1 MDVMFIILLGV
12 LGLILLTMILGS
24 FFTVETAQVAVI
36 TRFGKFLRV
45 ADPGLNWKFPYID
58 TVAGVVSLRVNQIS
72 LTMETKT
79 KDNVFVTIPIS
90 VQNRVRPEKVFDAY
104 YKLSDPT
111 AQIKSYVE
119 QVILG
124 HVPGMTLD
132 EVFASQSSIAAA
144 VKQELD
150 ADMATFGFEIV
161 NVLVTDIVPDQK
173 VKSAMNDINAA
184 QREQV
189 AANARGE
196 AEKILVVKKAEA
208 ESESKALQ
216 GQGIANQRKAII
228 EGLQSSTVAGSN
240 WVFPANVTVALNAPL
255 GQVSGVTVD
264 SHGNV
269 YLADL
274 GNARIFAV
282 SPTGGIR
289 IVAGNGTPG
298 FSGDGGPATAASLS
312 SPYGMAVDALGNLF
326 IADWGNARIR
336 KVTPSGVITTVAGGG
351 TADPSRLRMSPTSRP
366 VPTSKTQRVAWLPA
380 FCMPQEHFAGIA
392 NSQPGNTTPG
402 AHRFWDDGGAR
413 ACVRARE
420 PAFRWRD

>member
-1 MDVMFIILLGV
+1 MDVMWLIPLGALALIFLIVLLS
-12 LGLILLTMILGS
+12 S
-24 FFTVETAQVAVI
+24 FFTVNTAEVAVI
-36 TRFGKFLRV
+36 TRFGKFLRA
-45 ADPGLNWKFPYID
+45 ADPGLNWKRPFFD
-58 TVAGVVSLRVNQIS
+58 SVAGMVSLRVNQIS

-90 VQNRVRPEKVFDAY
+90 VQNRVRPEKVYDAF

-208 ESESKALQ
+208 EAESKALQ
-216 GQGIANQRKAII
+216 GHGIANQRKAII
-228 EGLQSSTVAGSN
+228 EGLQTSIEQFQKVVDGASSRDVMQL
-240 WVFPANVTVALNAPL
+240 VLVTQYFDTLKSIGESDKTNTL
-255 GQVSGVTVD
+255 FL
-264 SHGNV
+264 SH
-269 YLADL
+269 
-274 GNARIFAV
+274 
-282 SPTGGIR
+282 
-289 IVAGNGTPG
+289 
-298 FSGDGGPATAASLS
+298 
-312 SPYGMAVDALGNLF
+312 
-326 IADWGNARIR
+326 
-336 KVTPSGVITTVAGGG
+336 TPSAVKEVSDQILESMLVAQQ
-351 TADPSRLRMSPTSRP
+351 A
-366 VPTSKTQRVAWLPA
+366 K
-380 FCMPQEHFAGIA
+380 
-392 NSQPGNTTPG
+392 N
-402 AHRFWDDGGAR
+402 
-413 ACVRARE
+413 
-420 PAFRWRD
+420 

>member
-1 MDVMFIILLGV
+1 MDPLFMILLGV
-12 LGLILLTMILGS
+12 LALILLILILGS
-24 FFTVETAQVAVI
+24 FFTVNTAEVAVI

-45 ADPGLNWKFPYID
+45 AEPGLNWKIPFFD
-58 TVAGVVSLRVNQIS
+58 TVAGIVSLRVNQIS

-79 KDNVFVTIPIS
+79 RDNVFVTIPIS

-144 VKQELD
+144 VKKELD

-161 NVLVTDIVPDQK
+161 NVLVTDIIPDQK

-208 ESESKALQ
+208 EAESKALQ

-228 EGLQSSTVAGSN
+228 EGLQSSIEQFQQAVEGTSSRDVMQL
-240 WVFPANVTVALNAPL
+240 VLVTQYFDTLKSIGESDKTNTL
-255 GQVSGVTVD
+255 FL
-264 SHGNV
+264 SH
-269 YLADL
+269 
-274 GNARIFAV
+274 
-282 SPTGGIR
+282 
-289 IVAGNGTPG
+289 
-298 FSGDGGPATAASLS
+298 
-312 SPYGMAVDALGNLF
+312 
-326 IADWGNARIR
+326 
-336 KVTPSGVITTVAGGG
+336 
-351 TADPSRLRMSPTSRP
+351 
-366 VPTSKTQRVAWLPA
+366 
-380 FCMPQEHFAGIA
+380 
-392 NSQPGNTTPG
+392 TPG
-402 AHRFWDDGGAR
+402 AVKEVADQIMESMLVAER
-413 ACVRARE
+413 AKA
-420 PAFRWRD
+420 

>member
-1 MDVMFIILLGV
+1 MDPLWLIPVGIVVVFV
-12 LGLILLTMILGS
+12 LVLVLGS
-24 FFTVETAQVAVI
+24 FFTVNTAECAII

-45 ADPGLNWKFPYID
+45 ADPGLNWKRPLFD
-58 TVAGVVSLRVNQIS
+58 SVAGMVSLRVNQIS

-90 VQNRVRPEKVFDAY
+90 VQNRVRPEKVYDAY

-161 NVLVTDIVPDQK
+161 NVLVTDIVPDPK

-208 ESESKALQ
+208 EAESKALQ

-228 EGLQSSTVAGSN
+228 EGLQVSIEQFQKVVDGTSSKEVMQLVLVTQYFDTLKSIGENDKTNTLFLAHSPGSVKEVSDQILDSMLVAQK
-240 WVFPANVTVALNAPL
+240 AN
-255 GQVSGVTVD
+255 G
-264 SHGNV
+264 
-269 YLADL
+269 
-274 GNARIFAV
+274 
-282 SPTGGIR
+282 
-289 IVAGNGTPG
+289 
-298 FSGDGGPATAASLS
+298 
-312 SPYGMAVDALGNLF
+312 
-326 IADWGNARIR
+326 
-336 KVTPSGVITTVAGGG
+336 
-351 TADPSRLRMSPTSRP
+351 
-366 VPTSKTQRVAWLPA
+366 
-380 FCMPQEHFAGIA
+380 
-392 NSQPGNTTPG
+392 
-402 AHRFWDDGGAR
+402 
-413 ACVRARE
+413 
-420 PAFRWRD
+420 

>member
-1 MDVMFIILLGV
+1 MILLGALALVV
-12 LGLILLTMILGS
+12 LIVILGS
-24 FFTVETAQVAVI
+24 FFTVNTAEVAVI

-45 ADPGLNWKFPYID
+45 ADPGLNWKVPFFD
-58 TVAGVVSLRVNQIS
+58 TVSGTVSLRVNQIS

-90 VQNRVRPEKVFDAY
+90 VQNRVRPEKVYDAF

-144 VKQELD
+144 VKLELD

-161 NVLVTDIVPDQK
+161 NVLVTDIIPDQK

-208 ESESKALQ
+208 EAESKALQ

-228 EGLQSSTVAGSN
+228 EGLQVSIEQFQKVVDGASSRDVMQLVMVTQYFDTLKSIGESDKTNTLFLAHTPSAVKDVSEQILDSMLVAG
-240 WVFPANVTVALNAPL
+240 
-255 GQVSGVTVD
+255 
-264 SHGNV
+264 
-269 YLADL
+269 
-274 GNARIFAV
+274 R
-282 SPTGGIR
+282 
-289 IVAGNGTPG
+289 
-298 FSGDGGPATAASLS
+298 
-312 SPYGMAVDALGNLF
+312 
-326 IADWGNARIR
+326 
-336 KVTPSGVITTVAGGG
+336 
-351 TADPSRLRMSPTSRP
+351 
-366 VPTSKTQRVAWLPA
+366 SK
-380 FCMPQEHFAGIA
+380 E
-392 NSQPGNTTPG
+392 
-402 AHRFWDDGGAR
+402 
-413 ACVRARE
+413 
-420 PAFRWRD
+420 